1 MTTEYLQATEEAEIQ
16 ALVNDRLVAI
26 RLKNVNQ
33 LLFGYIPGIL
43 SFDVVG
49 PLQYSGTEAIK
60 MRMEEWFSTFKGNI
74 GLEISDL
81 HITAG
86 KDVAFQYCLNHV
98 SATKITGEMLDM
110 WWRETIGYQK
120 IDGNWVITHQHSSVP
135 FDVNSGQASI
145 HLQP

>member
-1 MTTEYLQATEEAEIQ
+1 MTTENPNTTEEAEIR

-26 RLKNVNQ
+26 RLKDINQ
-33 LLFGYIPGIL
+33 LLYGYEPGIL

-49 PLQYSGTEAIK
+49 PLQYSGSDAIRT
-60 MRMEEWFSTFKGNI
+60 RMKEWFSSFKGNI

-81 HITAG
+81 HIAAG

-98 SATKITGEMLDM
+98 NGTKINGEKLDM

-120 IDGNWVITHQHSSVP
+120 TGDEWIITHQHSSVP
-135 FDVNSGQASI
+135 FDVNTGKASVD
-145 HLQP
+145 LQP